1 MCRKTLTRTI
11 NVVLCLFVLFCFV
24 LFSVNLEFLLPG
36 AACPLCTRLGLQED
50 INETKEVMKKATED
64 AGIVSNL
71 KELWEPLEK
80 LEKRVD
86 ETEVDI
92 LHSFVSLYPLNFQAK
107 LKDVT
112 NQMKAGGQSTFY
124 TCYDKDI
131 VVVSF

>member
-1 MCRKTLTRTI
+1 MFC
-11 NVVLCLFVLFCFV
+11 FVCFV

-50 INETKEVMKKATED
+50 INETKEVMEKATKD
-64 AGIVSNL
+64 AEIVSNL

-80 LEKRVD
+80 LEKRVN

-92 LHSFVSLYPLNFQAK
+92 LHSFLSLYPLNFQAK

-112 NQMKAGGQSTFY
+112 NQMKAGGQY
-124 TCYDKDI
+124 VLY
-131 VVVSF
+131 VL